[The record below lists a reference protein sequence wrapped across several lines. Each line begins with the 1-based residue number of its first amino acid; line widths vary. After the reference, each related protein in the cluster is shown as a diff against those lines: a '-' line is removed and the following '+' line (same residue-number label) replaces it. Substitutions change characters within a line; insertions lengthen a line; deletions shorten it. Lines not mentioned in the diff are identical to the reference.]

1 MQEMEETL
9 RYSHDWVMNR
19 INELCA
25 NSEYKNAK
33 ALKKEFNEWLN
44 PSIEEH
50 NIVSL
55 KFIGEEDDI
64 RSS

>member
-1 MQEMEETL
+1 
-9 RYSHDWVMNR
+9 MNR
-19 INELCA
+19 INELCT
-25 NSEYKNAK
+25 NNEYKNAR

-55 KFIGEEDDI
+55 KFIGEGDDI